1 MVVDGRWVSIGSAN
15 LDNRSFALNNE
26 LNVVILDQDMAAR
39 LVAVFRKDLAYAR
52 PVNESDL
59 QDGVSQFFYLP
70 LLPLRDQ
77 L

>member
-1 MVVDGRWVSIGSAN
+1 MDGRWASIGSAN

-26 LNVVILDQDMAAR
+26 LNLVFLDQRIAQQ
-39 LVAVFRKDLAYAR
+39 LTYLFRKDLKHAR
-52 PVNESDL
+52 RLEGDAL
-59 QDGVSQFFYLP
+59 KEGLGRLFYLP